1 MFERLYK
8 NPDTCSCHR
17 SAPFLQE
24 RERYL
29 ESLRQRGYS
38 KRSLRQIA
46 AKLLVVIRELGPDA
60 VRRADVAEIKAA
72 AERFKKGR
80 RCRASHPEPK
90 RPGEYFK
97 CFATDWLRFLGW
109 LHEPT
114 PVPLP
119 YAPFLEDFCM
129 WMRDE
134 RNLAPETIKTKRG
147 YVDELLRWH
156 HARGGKTQD
165 LGLLDVDAF
174 LSEYGTK
181 RWSRRTVA
189 SSADSLRAFFRF
201 GALRGWWCPSIAE
214 AIEGP
219 IVYREENL
227 PSGPSWDDVG
237 RLLASLKP
245 DDPTDTRDRA
255 MILLLAVYGLRA
267 GEVAR
272 LSLDDIR
279 WEQKEL
285 LVHRSKSGA
294 RQKYPL
300 VASVAEALWIYLRIR
315 PNCSLSEVFVTTRA
329 PFKPVSRHVIYNSV
343 ANRLI
348 SLGVHLNHRGP
359 HSLRHACAARL
370 VSRGLSLKEIGDH
383 LGHRSSAATR
393 IYAKV
398 DLPHLREVAS
408 FDLGGLA

>member
-8 NPDTCSCHR
+8 DSDTCSSHR

-46 AKLLVVIRELGPDA
+46 SKLLVVIREMGPDA
-60 VRRADVAEIKAA
+60 VRRADVAEINAA
-72 AERFKKGR
+72 AEKFKRGR
-80 RCRASHPEPK
+80 RRLASHPEPK

-97 CFATDWLRFLGW
+97 CFATNWLRFLGW
-109 LHEPT
+109 LREPK
-114 PVPLP
+114 PAPLP
-119 YAPFLEDFCM
+119 YAPFLEDFCV

-134 RNLAPETIKTKRG
+134 RNLSPETIKTTRR
-147 YVDELLRWH
+147 YVNELLRWH
-156 HARGGKTQD
+156 HGRGGKIQA
-165 LGLLDVDAF
+165 LGLSEVDAF

-181 RWSRRTVA
+181 RWSRPTVA
-189 SSADSLRAFFRF
+189 GAADTFRAFFRY
-201 GALRGWWCPSIAE
+201 GAMRGWWCPSIAE

-219 IVYREENL
+219 IVYREETL
-227 PSGPSWDDVG
+227 PSGPAWDDVG

-245 DDPTDTRDRA
+245 DDPTDIRDRA

-272 LSLDDIR
+272 LSLEDIR
-279 WEQKEL
+279 WEPKEL
-285 LVHRSKSGA
+285 LVRRSKS
-294 RQKYPL
+294 RTRHTYPL
-300 VASVAEALWIYLRIR
+300 VAAVAEALWIYLLRR
-315 PNCSLSEVFVTTRA
+315 PDCDLSEVFVTMRA
-329 PFKPVSRHVIYNSV
+329 PFKPVSRHVIYNGV
-343 ANRLI
+343 ANRLM

-383 LGHRSSAATR
+383 LGHRTTAATR